1 VVIDVTNDGSVAAA
15 LKTIEWRSW
24 SGWPRWAPTG
34 PPEAISTSWG
44 PQVVKGETPDIS
56 RIDGNVAVRAA
67 SRQAYERE
75 ETQQY
80 RFAF

>member
-1 VVIDVTNDGSVAAA
+1 
-15 LKTIEWRSW
+15 
-24 SGWPRWAPTG
+24 
-34 PPEAISTSWG
+34 
-44 PQVVKGETPDIS
+44 VVKGETPDIS